1 MSIRWY
7 VRRNI
12 MSKKPDISWQQS
24 VGEVLGEMLEELDK
38 LEKENH
44 KLRESLVRRGVN
56 PDQIYKDAL
65 H

>member
-1 MSIRWY
+1 
-7 VRRNI
+7 